1 MAEKIFIGVAWP
13 YASGPRHLGHV
24 AGAYLPA
31 DIFARYHRMAGNRV
45 LMVSG
50 SDEHGTPITIA
61 AEKEGVSPRELVARN
76 HRLIAESFEK
86 LGISFDLYT
95 ETTTEN
101 HYRIVQDIFLRLL
114 EKGYLFRDTMISPY
128 CPVDRRFL
136 PDRYVEGTC
145 PVCGYG
151 NARGDQCDN
160 CGTPLD
166 PTNLVEARCRLC
178 GNPPEFRPTEHFFF
192 DLPKFEEPLKHWL
205 ADKTYWRPNVL
216 NFTMNWLKEGLKPRA
231 ITRDIEWG
239 VPVPVDG
246 FEDKRIYVWFDAVI
260 GYFSASVEWAQRK
273 GDPDA
278 WKEWWVLGPGEEPPS
293 KAYYFI
299 GKDNIPFHT
308 IIWPAILMGYGG
320 LNLPYDVPANE
331 YLTMEGEKL
340 STSRGYAVW
349 LPDFLERYDPDPLR
363 YYLSVNMPETKDTN
377 FSWADFVRRNN
388 DELVATWGNLAHRVL
403 TFTHR
408 SFHGR
413 VPEPGELSEVDRK
426 LLARVE
432 QAFLAVGELISH
444 CRFRDAIREVM
455 AAAQDTNRYLE
466 ETSPWKTL
474 KAERGE
480 AARALY
486 TAIQAVA
493 SINVLTAPYLPF
505 SSAKLHRMLGFD
517 DDVHARPWAPLH
529 VPPGHLLGRPEALFK
544 KLDES
549 IVAYELSRAS

>member
-1 MAEKIFIGVAWP
+1 MGEKIFIGVAWP

-31 DIFARYHRMAGNRV
+31 DIFARYHRMVGNRV

-61 AEKEGVSPRELVARN
+61 AEKEGISPRELVARN
-76 HRLIAESFEK
+76 HRLIAESFQK

-101 HYRIVQDIFLRLL
+101 HYRIVQEIFLRLL
-114 EKGYLFRDTMISPY
+114 ERGYLFKDTMISPY

-166 PTNLVEARCRLC
+166 PTNLVKPRCRLC

-192 DLPKFEEPLKHWL
+192 DLPQFEEPLRRWL
-205 ADKTYWRPNVL
+205 ADKSYWRPNVL
-216 NFTMNWLKEGLKPRA
+216 NFTLNWLREGLKPRA

-239 VPVPVDG
+239 IPVPVPG

-260 GYFSASVEWAQRK
+260 GYYSASVEWAQRK

-278 WKEWWVLGPGEEPPS
+278 WKEWWVLGPEGEAPS

-340 STSRGYAVW
+340 STSRGYAIW

-363 YYLSVNMPETKDTN
+363 YYLSANMPETKDTN
-377 FSWADFVRRNN
+377 FSWSDFVRRNN

-408 SFHGR
+408 SFEGR
-413 VPEPGELSEVDRK
+413 VPEPGDLSARDRELLERVDG
-426 LLARVE
+426 
-432 QAFLAVGELISH
+432 AFDTVGSLISRCH
-444 CRFRDAIREVM
+444 FRDGIREIM
-455 AAAQDTNRYLE
+455 AVAQEANRYLE
-466 ETSPWKTL
+466 ETSPWKSMRTQ
-474 KAERGE
+474 RQE

-486 TAIQAVA
+486 TALQAIGSVN
-493 SINVLTAPYLPF
+493 ILMAPYLPF

-517 DDVHARPWAPLH
+517 NDVHSQPWKPLK
-529 VPPGHLLGRPEALFK
+529 VPSGQALGQPEALFK

-549 IVAYELSRAS
+549 VVEYELSRA